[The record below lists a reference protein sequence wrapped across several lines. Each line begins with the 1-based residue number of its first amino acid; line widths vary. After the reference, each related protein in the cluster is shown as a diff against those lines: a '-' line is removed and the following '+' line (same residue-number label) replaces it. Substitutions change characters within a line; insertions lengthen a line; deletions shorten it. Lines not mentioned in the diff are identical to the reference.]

1 MGEVSEENQTNKRI
15 NDMLYLKIQFL
26 FKLTHF
32 ILNIKNRGFPH
43 LRLRVQ
49 WTILMSDIN
58 WIADVYED
66 EFLLKAGNQKKRNS
80 FFCSQSL
87 GN

>member
-49 WTILMSDIN
+49 WTILMSD
-58 WIADVYED
+58 VYED